1 MVEAELLLSAITI
14 KIIKSLV
21 TSGKDDLR
29 QDAVMQQV
37 FELTNQL
44 FTESKDTQE
53 HRIVISIKT

>member
-1 MVEAELLLSAITI
+1 MVEAELLLSGITI

>member
-1 MVEAELLLSAITI
+1 MIDKQVSVKISKSFAI
-14 KIIKSLV
+14 
-21 TSGKDDLR
+21 SGKDDLR

-53 HRIVISIKT
+53 HRIVH

>member
-1 MVEAELLLSAITI
+1 MVKAELLLLGITI
-14 KIIKSLV
+14 GIIKSLV

-53 HRIVISIKT
+53 HRIVHCIET

>member
-53 HRIVISIKT
+53 HRIVSCIKT